1 MIQQATIRE
10 LLRYGDHANDLVFRS
25 ALPLPDEALDRP
37 FDMGRGSLRRTLMHI
52 HVGEAVWL
60 QRWRGRTETKW
71 PDETERAGVAT
82 IHERFG
88 DVRRERDA
96 FLADLSDAALQIS
109 VTYRDS
115 KGSLFHASL
124 GQMMMQMC
132 VHSTHHRAQAVNM
145 IRRAGGQAPE
155 VDYMV
160 WVRKPV
166 A

>member
-1 MIQQATIRE
+1 MIEPTTIRE
-10 LLRYGDHANDLVFRS
+10 LLHYGDHANDLVFRS
-25 ALPLPDEALDRP
+25 ALPLSDEALDRP
-37 FDMGRGSLRRTLMHI
+37 FDMGRGSLRLTLMHI

-71 PDETERAGVAT
+71 PDEAERAAVAT
-82 IHERFG
+82 IHERFAG
-88 DVRRERDA
+88 VRRDRDA
-96 FLADLSDAALQIS
+96 FLADLSDAALRNS

-115 KGSLFHASL
+115 KGSLYNASL
-124 GQMMMQMC
+124 GQMMVQLC
-132 VHSTHHRAQAVNM
+132 VHSAHHRAQAVNM